1 MGKRC
6 YWIITLLLAISLQ
19 ACSTP
24 YQKLGYRGGYSET
37 ALDEN
42 VFKVS
47 FQGNKKTSR
56 ERAWDFAL
64 LRSAELTLERGYLY
78 FIVMDNSYYEKL
90 GTYRSPT
97 FVVGT
102 NMVVGGHSIVTT
114 APSSTNLIACFYK
127 KPENVFSYSAR
138 FIYEEI
144 TSKYG
149 IEKTLS
155 NALDASH

>member
-1 MGKRC
+1 MIKRR
-6 YWIITLLLAISLQ
+6 YWIITVLLAINLQ

-24 YQKLGYRGGYSET
+24 YQQLGYRGGYSET

-42 VFKVS
+42 VFRVS

-78 FIVMDNSYYEKL
+78 FIVMDNNHYEEL

-97 FVVGT
+97 IVVGT
-102 NMVVGGHSIVTT
+102 NMVVGGHSIVTA
-114 APSSTNLIACFYK
+114 APNSTNLIACFYER
-127 KPENVFSYSAR
+127 PENVFSYNAR

-144 TSKYG
+144 TLKYG
-149 IEKTLS
+149 IEKTMS